1 MRQLFFLS
9 TFSLFLISCG
19 QNDTKQK
26 ELELKEKELA
36 LKEKELNLREKDSA
50 TSPNTPSQTETLF
63 IGPGYYKVINDKAY
77 FFDTPDLQTKKA
89 SYILKNDEVE
99 IHKSVGDF
107 GYAVYG
113 YKFISDKKTKGWLL
127 LKDLRR
133 TAPGYFT
140 DTEENNENTVSDA
153 KSFVGKW
160 GEKGDGYIIKYEN
173 SEFIIETFFNPN
185 QDDYEYINS
194 HFGALYQGKLINGE
208 IRATNTGFNSP
219 ADREIIVKQKDK
231 NYLIINGN
239 VYKKN

>member
-1 MRQLFFLS
+1 L
-9 TFSLFLISCG
+9 
-19 QNDTKQK
+19 
-26 ELELKEKELA
+26 
-36 LKEKELNLREKDSA
+36 EKDSA
-50 TSPNTPSQTETLF
+50 TSQNTTSQTETSF

-77 FFDTPDLQTKKA
+77 FFDTPDLQTKRA

-99 IHKSVGDF
+99 VHKSVGDF

-113 YKFISDKKTKGWLL
+113 YKATSGKETKGWLL

-140 DTEENNENTVSDA
+140 DTEDAIENTTLDF
-153 KSFVGKW
+153 KSFIGKW
-160 GEKGDGYIIKYEN
+160 SDENGNGYTVKYEN
-173 SEFIIETFFNPN
+173 SEFIIESFFNPN

-208 IRATNTGFNSP
+208 IRATNTGVNSP

-231 NYLIINGN
+231 NHLTKNTAI
-239 VYKKN
+239 YKKK